1 MTTQQPLMAPKRPLK
16 FNFRQLIGQFQISDR
31 DPWRWTWTSLEW
43 RHRWL
48 SDVTDVTYIFDTKY
62 DTIKNVYIDFKVWKS
77 KKVLH
82 F

>member
-1 MTTQQPLMAPKRPLK
+1 MALKRPFK
-16 FNFRQLIGQFQISDR
+16 FNFRQFIGQFQISEIR
-31 DPWRWTWTSLEW
+31 TVLNLNLAFEW
-43 RHRWL
+43 RHWWL

>member
-1 MTTQQPLMAPKRPLK
+1 MTH
-16 FNFRQLIGQFQISDR
+16 GQV
-31 DPWRWTWTSLEW
+31 SLW
-43 RHRWL
+43 YYL
-48 SDVTDVTYIFDTKY
+48 YIFDTKY